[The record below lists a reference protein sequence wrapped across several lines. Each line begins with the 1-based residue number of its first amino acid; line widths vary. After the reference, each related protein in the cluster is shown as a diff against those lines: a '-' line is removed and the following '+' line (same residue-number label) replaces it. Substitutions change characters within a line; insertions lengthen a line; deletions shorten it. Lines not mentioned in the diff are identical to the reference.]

1 MRWFDGITDS
11 MDMSLS
17 KLRDL
22 VMGREAW
29 HVAVNGVAKSRTW
42 LSAWMELNWI
52 INDDEHFLYFFGKI
66 YLDLPISWFFFFFLL
81 LTLNCMGSLYIVKI
95 YLLSVPSLANIF
107 YCLWVGLR
115 NIDQLNRI
123 ESPERNPHT

>member
-1 MRWFDGITDS
+1 

-42 LSAWMELNWI
+42 LSAWTELNWI
-52 INDDEHFLYFFGKI
+52 INDDEHFLYFFGKNI
-66 YLDLPISWFFFFFLL
+66 FRFAHFLILFFSSDIELHGVFVYRKDLSLVSPIIGKYFLL
-81 LTLNCMGSLYIVKI
+81 FVGCPKKYR
-95 YLLSVPSLANIF
+95 SV
-107 YCLWVGLR
+107 
-115 NIDQLNRI
+115 
-123 ESPERNPHT
+123 E